1 MARIEVI
8 LQEDQRHLQE
18 AVMQLSNDAQHMMPK
33 NLEKCMRISLP
44 ATVDTQR
51 LDDLGVEY
59 IRHDRR
65 KHGPYVKPGPA
76 KVQSGPKLELHLKF
90 SDDRKTF
97 IEKNAPYGYQAF
109 FNEMIDRLM
118 QENEISED
126 LKTGPK
132 TP

>member
-8 LQEDQRHLQE
+8 LQEDQRHLQK
-18 AVMQLSNDAQHMMPK
+18 AVMELSNDAQHMMPRDM
-33 NLEKCMRISLP
+33 EKVARISLP

-59 IRHDRR
+59 VLHKRR
-65 KHGPYVKPGPA
+65 KHGAFVRPGP
-76 KVQSGPKLELHLKF
+76 KTQSDVKLELHLKF
-90 SDDRKTF
+90 SPERAAF
-97 IEKNAPYGYQAF
+97 IKENAPYGYQAF

-126 LKTGPK
+126 LKTG
-132 TP
+132 TQTT